1 MTELWKIP
9 SANGGSPFRRT
20 RLSWWPRMRH
30 CLGMIIQNVGPAVFE
45 VTVENGES
53 VVLMTGKMTV
63 MHAYGKIT
71 IENFDDYPGI
81 AEIEF
86 MPRSKKS

>member
-1 MTELWKIP
+1 MVAENAPL
-9 SANGGSPFRRT
+9 
-20 RLSWWPRMRH
+20 LQMV
-30 CLGMIIQNVGPAVFE
+30 IQNVGHAVFE

-63 MHAYGKIT
+63 MYAYGKIT
-71 IENFDDYPGI
+71 IENFDDMPGI